1 MPKLGSYGKVP
12 EEERTPDTWMQT
24 FGMMSLRILHHK
36 IPPNP
41 NLFPREVLIHSLNPF
56 EIPPGARDLSR

>member
-41 NLFPREVLIHSLNPF
+41 PF
-56 EIPPGARDLSR
+56 QEKC